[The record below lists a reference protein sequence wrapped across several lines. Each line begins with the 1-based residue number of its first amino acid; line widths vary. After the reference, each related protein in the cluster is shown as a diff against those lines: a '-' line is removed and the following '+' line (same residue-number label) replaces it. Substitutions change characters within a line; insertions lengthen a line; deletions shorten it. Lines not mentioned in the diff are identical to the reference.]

1 MNGGNSLSERYQHES
16 IEKKWQERWESD
28 ALFRTSSDNKKKWYA
43 LTMFPY
49 PSGDL
54 HTGHWYAMAPSD
66 VSARLKRMQGHNVL
80 FPIGFDSFGLPAE
93 NAAIKQNVDPRTWT
107 YNNIERM
114 HGQLRAMGAS
124 FNWEREIITSDPDY
138 YQWTQ
143 WWFLQLYNQDLA
155 YQAEAAANW
164 CPGCQTVLANEQ
176 VLNGNCERCDNVVSK
191 RFLKQWFF
199 RITKYAEELL
209 DFSKM
214 DWPKR
219 IETMQ
224 TNWIGR
230 SEGAR
235 ISFDIDIQNVSEKI
249 EVFTTRPDT
258 IYGATYMVLA
268 PEHPLVKTIT
278 QKAYIEDVQDYIEAT
293 TRISEIDRL
302 STERKKTGVFT
313 GAYAINPV
321 SKKHVPIWIADYVL
335 STYGTGAIMAV
346 PAHDER
352 DFEFAQAYKLEV
364 IPVFDHEKI
373 DVSEPLEAAFT
384 TGRQMVNSE
393 HFNGTLATEA
403 IKKVTTYLEEQQL
416 GEESITYRLRDWLIS
431 RQRYW
436 GTPIPIIHCETCGIV
451 PVPESDLPVLLPE
464 NVEFTTDGKSPLEQ
478 LQEWWL
484 VECPNCKKPARRET
498 DTIDTFVCSSW
509 YQMRYIDP
517 RNKTAPFAQEFAK
530 EWLPVDQ
537 YTGGSEHAVMHLLY
551 TRFFWK
557 TARDLGL
564 VDADEP
570 MLRLFN
576 QGIIL
581 GTDGNR
587 MSKSRGNV
595 VAPDQQVEKYG
606 ADAFRC
612 QLMFIGPWDQ
622 GGPYDPKGMPGIVRW
637 LNRVWNVANHSYT
650 NKSESTDPTEQKNLE
665 RTVHQT
671 IAGVT
676 EDLERFQFNTAISKL
691 MSLTSTL
698 GKVQENP
705 SIDNSTWH
713 WAIQTLLLLMAPLA
727 PHITEELWELL
738 GQPYSIHKQPW
749 PDYDPQIAAEEILQI
764 VIQINGKVRDKIE
777 VAATINKDDV
787 EKRALQQDRIKELL
801 LDQTPKKIIYVPG
814 KLINIVV

>member
-1 MNGGNSLSERYQHES
+1 
-16 IEKKWQERWESD
+16 
-28 ALFRTSSDNKKKWYA
+28 
-43 LTMFPY
+43 
-49 PSGDL
+49 
-54 HTGHWYAMAPSD
+54 
-66 VSARLKRMQGHNVL
+66 
-80 FPIGFDSFGLPAE
+80 
-93 NAAIKQNVDPRTWT
+93 
-107 YNNIERM
+107 
-114 HGQLRAMGAS
+114 
-124 FNWEREIITSDPDY
+124 
-138 YQWTQ
+138 
-143 WWFLQLYNQDLA
+143 
-155 YQAEAAANW
+155 
-164 CPGCQTVLANEQ
+164 
-176 VLNGNCERCDNVVSK
+176 
-191 RFLKQWFF
+191 
-199 RITKYAEELL
+199 
-209 DFSKM
+209 
-214 DWPKR
+214 
-219 IETMQ
+219 
-224 TNWIGR
+224 
-230 SEGAR
+230 
-235 ISFDIDIQNVSEKI
+235 
-249 EVFTTRPDT
+249 
-258 IYGATYMVLA
+258 
-268 PEHPLVKTIT
+268 
-278 QKAYIEDVQDYIEAT
+278 
-293 TRISEIDRL
+293 
-302 STERKKTGVFT
+302 
-313 GAYAINPV
+313 
-321 SKKHVPIWIADYVL
+321 
-335 STYGTGAIMAV
+335 
-346 PAHDER
+346 
-352 DFEFAQAYKLEV
+352 
-364 IPVFDHEKI
+364 
-373 DVSEPLEAAFT
+373 
-384 TGRQMVNSE
+384 
-393 HFNGTLATEA
+393 
-403 IKKVTTYLEEQQL
+403 
-416 GEESITYRLRDWLIS
+416 
-431 RQRYW
+431 
-436 GTPIPIIHCETCGIV
+436 
-451 PVPESDLPVLLPE
+451 
-464 NVEFTTDGKSPLEQ
+464 
-478 LQEWWL
+478 
-484 VECPNCKKPARRET
+484 
-498 DTIDTFVCSSW
+498 
-509 YQMRYIDP
+509 MRYIDP

-650 NKSESTDPTEQKNLE
+650 NKSESTDPKEQKNLE

-738 GQPYSIHKQPW
+738 GHPYSIHKQPW
-749 PDYDPQIAAEEILQI
+749 PDYFPQIAAEEILQI

>member
-1 MNGGNSLSERYQHES
+1 MAEQYKAAP
-16 IEKKWQERWESD
+16 IEKKWQHRWEEQSP
-28 ALFRTSSDNKKKWYA
+28 FNIKKDNRLKWYA

-66 VSARLKRMQGHNVL
+66 VSARYRRMQGYNVL

-93 NAAIKQNVDPRTWT
+93 NAAIKQKIDPRTWT
-107 YNNIERM
+107 YSNIERM
-114 HGQLRAMGAS
+114 RTQLRAMGAS
-124 FNWEREIITSDPDY
+124 FDWDHEIVTSDPEY
-138 YQWTQ
+138 YRWTQ
-143 WWFLQLYNQDLA
+143 WWFLQLYKQDLA
-155 YQAEAAANW
+155 YQAKAAANW

-176 VLNGNCERCDNVVSK
+176 VLNGNCERCDSEVSR

-209 DFSKM
+209 NFSKM
-214 DWPKR
+214 EWPTR

-230 SEGAR
+230 SQGAHIR
-235 ISFDIDIQNVSEKI
+235 FDIDLKNLFEKI

-258 IYGATYMVLA
+258 IYGATYIVLA
-268 PEHPLVKTIT
+268 PEHPLVKSIV
-278 QKAYIEDVQDYIEAT
+278 QKEYANHVEEYIQAT
-293 TRISEIDRL
+293 TRISEIERL
-302 STERKKTGVFT
+302 STEHEKTGAFT
-313 GAYAINPV
+313 GAYAINPLTN
-321 SKKHVPIWIADYVL
+321 KRIPIWIADYVL

-346 PAHDER
+346 PAHDQR
-352 DFEFAQAYKLEV
+352 DFDFAQRYELEV
-364 IPVFDHEKI
+364 VSVFDHEEI
-373 DVSEPLEAAFT
+373 DVSQPLKSAFT
-384 TGRQMVNSE
+384 TGTNMINSDL
-393 HFNGTLATEA
+393 FDGTTANEA
-403 IKKVTTYLEEQQL
+403 IAKIIKHLEEQNF
-416 GEESITYRLRDWLIS
+416 GEGSITYRLRDWLIS

-436 GTPIPIIHCETCGIV
+436 GTPIPIIHCATCGIV
-451 PVPESDLPVLLPE
+451 PVPESELPVLLPD
-464 NVEFTTDGKSPLEQ
+464 NVQFTPDGKSPLEQ

-484 VECPNCKKPARRET
+484 VECPNCKSPARRET

-517 RNKTAPFAQEFAK
+517 HNNTAPFTK
-530 EWLPVDQ
+530 ESAEQWLPVDQ

-557 TARDLGL
+557 AARDLGL
-564 VDADEP
+564 VDTDEP

-581 GTDGNR
+581 GPDGNR

-595 VAPDQQVEKYG
+595 VSPDEQVQRHG

-612 QLMFIGPWDQ
+612 QLMFIGPWSQ

-637 LNRVWNVANHSYT
+637 LNRVWNISKYAYIHNPNAT
-650 NKSESTDPTEQKNLE
+650 NAIEEKALE
-665 RTVHQT
+665 RTVHQA

-676 EDLERFQFNTAISKL
+676 DNLERFHFNTAISKL
-691 MSLTSTL
+691 MSLTTVL
-698 GKVQENP
+698 GKLQEKS
-705 SIDNSTWH
+705 SISNKTWD
-713 WAIQTLLLLMAPLA
+713 WATNTLLLLMAPMA
-727 PHITEELWELL
+727 PHITEELWESR
-738 GQPYSIHKQPW
+738 GQPYSIHNQSW
-749 PDYDPQIAAEEILQI
+749 PISDAEIAAEEILQI

-777 VAATINKDDV
+777 VDARIDQKAV
-787 EKRALQQDRIKELL
+787 EQRALQQNRIKEILL
-801 LDQTPKKIIYVPG
+801 ERTPKKIIYVPG